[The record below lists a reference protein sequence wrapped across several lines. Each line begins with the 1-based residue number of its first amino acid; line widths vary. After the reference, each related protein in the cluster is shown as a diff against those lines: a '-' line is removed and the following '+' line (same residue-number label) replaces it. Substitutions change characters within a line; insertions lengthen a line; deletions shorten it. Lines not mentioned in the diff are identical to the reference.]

1 MGGLVAK
8 AEGKLKASNNAEA
21 RTRTMQKSYEAYADD
36 LDEDRAPQIEAQ
48 PLFIPEG
55 DGAAGEAA
63 LQPLRVGVETNNKAH
78 PTRMKWS

>member
-21 RTRTMQKSYEAYADD
+21 RTRTMQKSYEAYDHD
-36 LDEDRAPQIEAQ
+36 LDEDRAPQIEAA
-48 PLFIPEG
+48 PVFIPEG
-55 DGAAGEAA
+55 DGGAGEAA
-63 LQPLRVGVETNNKAH
+63 LQQMRVGVETNNKTH